1 MSAMFWSA
9 TAFNQPLTFDTSQV
23 TTMSHMFMNAE
34 AFNQPLTFDT
44 SQVTNMRHMFVNTT
58 AFNQPLNWNT
68 SKVTD
73 MQDMFDGATSFNNGG
88 QVLTFDTS
96 QVTDMD
102 LMFEYEGEAISR
114 TRNEDDTDSKT
125 DDEGKEGK
133 EGEAVQCTDEDKQL
147 CAVCMFSCVDTV
159 LVPCGHACLCRRCA
173 KRVQWTYG
181 KCPICRV
188 PIQRILKLYLTG
200 INHTEQ

>member
-1 MSAMFWSA
+1 MRFMFRGA

-23 TTMSHMFMNAE
+23 TDMLCMFAG
-34 AFNQPLTFDT
+34 ATVFNQPLSFDT
-44 SQVTNMRHMFVNTT
+44 SQVTTMSHIFVEAT

-125 DDEGKEGK
+125 DDEGKEGA
-133 EGEAVQCTDEDKQL
+133 EGAAVPCTDEDKQL

-173 KRVQWTYG
+173 KRVQGTDG